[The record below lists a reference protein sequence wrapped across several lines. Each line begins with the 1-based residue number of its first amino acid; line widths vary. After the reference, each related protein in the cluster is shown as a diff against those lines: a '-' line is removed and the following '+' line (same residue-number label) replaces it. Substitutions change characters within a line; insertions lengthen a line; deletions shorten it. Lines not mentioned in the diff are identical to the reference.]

1 MNIFRTNIL
10 VECDDLHGWLI
21 QSNFDGAPIFGSG
34 DSFVEALK
42 QFCAVAE
49 HVEGLEMLRAVATPD
64 PNPAIPVRPAG
75 EEAWILKRIR
85 SPYVRFSVKIPG
97 TEIPSGY
104 TERFVPLPPKENDPS

>member
-49 HVEGLEMLRAVATPD
+49 HVEGLEMLRAVAGPD
-64 PNPAIPVRPAG
+64 PNDPAAPVRSHGDEP
-75 EEAWILKRIR
+75 WILRRIR

-97 TEIPSGY
+97 TQEPNGVSETFI
-104 TERFVPLPPKENDPS
+104 PLPPEENPS